1 MLDKNVIL
9 NGKAVI
15 VTGAAGFIGC
25 NLCKKLLKDYN
36 CSELVGL
43 DSITDYYD
51 VNIKHE
57 RLKEIEAL
65 ATSTGKKWTFIKA
78 NLADKAAIDSLFEKY
93 HFAVVV
99 NLAAQAGVRYSITNP
114 DAYIQSN
121 LIGFYNILEACRHNE
136 VEHLVYAS
144 SSSVYGSNKKIPYST
159 DDKVDNPV
167 SLYAATKKSNE
178 LMAHAYSK
186 LYNIPSTGLR
196 FFTVYGPAGRPD
208 MAYFG
213 FTNKLKAGKT
223 IQIFN
228 YGKCKRDFTF
238 VDDIVE
244 GVVRVMQHA
253 PEKQNGEDGLPLP
266 PYMVYNIGNNHPENL
281 LDFVTILQEELVRA
295 KVLPTDYDFEA
306 HKELVPMQP
315 GDVPVTYADT
325 TALEQNFGFK
335 PATPLREGL
344 RIFAEWYAEYSDKIN
359 RHSGMAK
366 TARPEYRI
374 PL

>member
-1 MLDKNVIL
+1 MLNHNVNL
-9 NGKAVI
+9 EGKTVL
-15 VTGAAGFIGC
+15 VTGAAGFIGS
-25 NLCKKLLKDYN
+25 NLVKRLFHDVKNIK
-36 CSELVGL
+36 VIGI
-43 DSITDYYD
+43 DSMTDYYD
-51 VNIKHE
+51 VNIKKE
-57 RLKEIEAL
+57 RLSEISAL
-65 ATSTGKKWTFIKA
+65 NRDWTFVEDSIA
-78 NLADKAAIDSLFEKY
+78 NKAAIEKI
-93 HFAVVV
+93 FTENKIAVVV

-114 DAYIQSN
+114 DAYIESN
-121 LIGFYNILEACRHNE
+121 LIGFYNLLEACRHHE
-136 VEHLVYAS
+136 IEHLVYAS
-144 SSSVYGSNKKIPYST
+144 SSSVYGSNKKVPYST

-213 FTNKLKAGKT
+213 FTNKLRKGDT

-228 YGKCKRDFTF
+228 YGNCKRDFTY

-253 PEKQNGEDGLPLP
+253 PEKRNGEDGLPIP
-266 PYMVYNIGNNHPENL
+266 PYKVYNIGNSAPENL
-281 LDFVTILQEELVRA
+281 LDFVTILQEELIAA
-295 KVLPTDYDFEA
+295 KVLPSDYDFDA

-325 TALEQNFGFK
+325 SALEADFGFK
-335 PATPLREGL
+335 PSTSLRDGL
-344 RIFAEWYAEYSDKIN
+344 RSFAQWYAKYYGTCE
-359 RHSGMAK
+359 
-366 TARPEYRI
+366 E
-374 PL
+374 